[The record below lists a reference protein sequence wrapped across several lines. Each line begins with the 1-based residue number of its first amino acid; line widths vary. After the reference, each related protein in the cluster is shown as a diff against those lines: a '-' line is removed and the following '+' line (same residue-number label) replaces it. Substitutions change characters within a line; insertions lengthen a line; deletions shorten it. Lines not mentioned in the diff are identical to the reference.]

1 MVNFIQNLKKIQ
13 LPFISTM
20 RLYFDLGTDLTRI
33 AIKDKGI
40 VLKEPTYLGYN
51 SKIHEYI
58 FFGQEAKTIVGKT
71 PDFIRIVRPIING
84 ILSDFDAEVALVSK
98 FMDKS
103 VQPYLAEYKFV
114 KPPFHVLSCIP
125 AIATEIEQK
134 AVEEALIKTGCSSVL
149 LIEKSL
155 ATAAGCG
162 FDIFSHKPR
171 FIIDLGAGL
180 IELSIVSGGGIVVQ
194 KTLKNAGDHMNKL
207 IGNYMYLKHGIA
219 LGERTCEDLKI
230 DLLSFVGEEK
240 TSMVRG
246 KSLETGLPKSVR
258 IKTSDIKEALLNSIN
273 TIVDSAKELIEV
285 SPPEIA
291 DEVFNN
297 GITLTGNMANIS
309 GIDKFISTE
318 LKIDTYIAEHFADAT
333 IYGLMYLDKNPEQMY
348 KLVGYR

>member
-1 MVNFIQNLKKIQ
+1 
-13 LPFISTM
+13 M

-33 AIKDKGI
+33 AIKNKGI
-40 VLKEPTYLGYN
+40 VLKDPTYLGFN
-51 SKIHEYI
+51 SKIREYI

-71 PDFIRIVRPIING
+71 PDFIKIVRPVING
-84 ILSDFDAEVALVSK
+84 ILSDFDAEVALISK
-98 FMDKS
+98 FMEKS
-103 VQPYLAEYKFV
+103 VQPYLSEYKLL
-114 KPPFHVLSCIP
+114 KPPFQVLTCVP

-134 AVEEALIKTGCSSVL
+134 AVEEALLKVGCTSVS
-149 LIEKSL
+149 IVEKSL

-180 IELSIVSGGGIVVQ
+180 IELSIISGGGIVVQ

-207 IGNYMYLKHGIA
+207 IGNYMYLKHGIV

-230 DLLSFVGEEK
+230 ELLDFNGEEK
-240 TSMVRG
+240 TTMVRG

-258 IKTSDIKEALLNSIN
+258 IKTSDIKEALLNTIN
-273 TIVDSAKELIEV
+273 TVVDSVKELMEA

-297 GITLTGNMANIS
+297 GITLTGNMASIR
-309 GIDKFISTE
+309 GIDKFISQE
-318 LKIDTYIAEHFADAT
+318 IKIDTYIAEHYSDAT
-333 IYGLMYLDKNPEQMY
+333 IYGLMELDKNPDAVF
-348 KLVGYR
+348 KLLGYR

>member
-1 MVNFIQNLKKIQ
+1 
-13 LPFISTM
+13 M

-40 VLKEPTYLGYN
+40 VLKEPSYLGYN
-51 SKIHEYI
+51 SKIREYI

-71 PDFIRIVRPIING
+71 PDFIKIVRPVING
-84 ILSDFDAEVALVSK
+84 ILSDFDAEVGLVSK
-98 FMDKS
+98 FMEKS
-103 VQPYLAEYKFV
+103 VQPYLSEYKLI
-114 KPPFHVLSCIP
+114 KPPFQVLSCVP

-134 AVEEALIKTGCSSVL
+134 AVEEALLKVGCSSVSL
-149 LIEKSL
+149 VEKSL

-180 IELSIVSGGGIVVQ
+180 IELSIISGGGIVVQ

-207 IGNYMYLKHGIA
+207 IGNYMYLKHGIV

-230 DLLSFVGEEK
+230 ELLEFDGPEK
-240 TSMVRG
+240 TTMVRG

-258 IKTSDIKEALLNSIN
+258 IKTSDIKEALLNTIN
-273 TIVDSAKELIEV
+273 TVVDSVKELMEA

-297 GITLTGNMANIS
+297 GITLTGNMANIR
-309 GIDKFISTE
+309 GIDKFISQE
-318 LKIDTYIAEHFADAT
+318 IKIDTYIAEHYSDAT
-333 IYGLMYLDKNPEQMY
+333 IYGLMELDKNPDAVF
-348 KLVGYR
+348 KLLGYR

>member
-1 MVNFIQNLKKIQ
+1 MVNFIQNIKKIHF
-13 LPFISTM
+13 PFLSSM

-40 VLKEPTYLGYN
+40 VLKDPTYLGYN
-51 SKIHEYI
+51 SKIREYI

-71 PDFIRIVRPIING
+71 PDFIKIVRPVING
-84 ILSDFDAEVALVSK
+84 ILSDFDAEVSLVSK
-98 FMDKS
+98 FMEKS
-103 VQPYLAEYKFV
+103 VQPYLGEYKLI
-114 KPPFHVLSCIP
+114 KPSFQVLSCVP

-134 AVEEALIKTGCSSVL
+134 AVEEALLKVGCSSVA

-180 IELSIVSGGGIVVQ
+180 IELSIISGGGIVVQ
-194 KTLKNAGDHMNKL
+194 KTIKNAGDHMNKL
-207 IGNYMYLKHGIA
+207 IGNYMYLKHGIV

-230 DLLSFVGEEK
+230 ELLEFEGPEK
-240 TSMVRG
+240 TTMVRG

-273 TIVDSAKELIEV
+273 LVVDSIKELMEA

-297 GITLTGNMANIS
+297 GVTLAGNMASIK
-309 GIDKFISTE
+309 GIDKFISQE
-318 LKIDTYIAEHFADAT
+318 IKIDTYIAEHYSDAT
-333 IYGLMYLDKNPEQMY
+333 IYGLMELDKNPDAVF
-348 KLVGYR
+348 KLLGYR